1 MKFTV
6 FNGSPA
12 KEQSATQVI
21 ANAFLAGAAK
31 AGAETQTIHLLDQN
45 IGHCRGCFHCW
56 FKTPGQCILK
66 DDMASL
72 MQQYWQ
78 SDVVC
83 FATPVYTWN
92 MTAALKNF
100 VDRLAPLKSPLLL
113 EQGGNFD
120 LADTAPKTQKFVVL
134 SNCGFPGEDSFQVM
148 KVVFACCNPALE
160 IYRNCGKLLKSTDPA
175 VQATVQEYLSA
186 VQRAG
191 YELAAQGTVPT
202 ETAARLNMP
211 LMAVQDYVRYIGM

>member
-21 ANAFLAGAAK
+21 ANTFLAGAAK

-72 MQQYWQ
+72 MHPGVHLEYD
-78 SDVVC
+78 SC
-83 FATPVYTWN
+83 AEKLCGPLGATEVSP
-92 MTAALKNF
+92 AAGTG
-100 VDRLAPLKSPLLL
+100 R
-113 EQGGNFD
+113 
-120 LADTAPKTQKFVVL
+120 KF
-134 SNCGFPGEDSFQVM
+134 
-148 KVVFACCNPALE
+148 
-160 IYRNCGKLLKSTDPA
+160 
-175 VQATVQEYLSA
+175 
-186 VQRAG
+186 
-191 YELAAQGTVPT
+191 
-202 ETAARLNMP
+202 
-211 LMAVQDYVRYIGM
+211 

>member
-21 ANAFLAGAAK
+21 ANTFLAGAAK

-72 MQQYWQ
+72 KQQAAVTNRGG
-78 SDVVC
+78 SLLVSAAGEVC
-83 FATPVYTWN
+83 P
-92 MTAALKNF
+92 
-100 VDRLAPLKSPLLL
+100 
-113 EQGGNFD
+113 
-120 LADTAPKTQKFVVL
+120 
-134 SNCGFPGEDSFQVM
+134 
-148 KVVFACCNPALE
+148 
-160 IYRNCGKLLKSTDPA
+160 
-175 VQATVQEYLSA
+175 
-186 VQRAG
+186 QR
-191 YELAAQGTVPT
+191 
-202 ETAARLNMP
+202 
-211 LMAVQDYVRYIGM
+211 